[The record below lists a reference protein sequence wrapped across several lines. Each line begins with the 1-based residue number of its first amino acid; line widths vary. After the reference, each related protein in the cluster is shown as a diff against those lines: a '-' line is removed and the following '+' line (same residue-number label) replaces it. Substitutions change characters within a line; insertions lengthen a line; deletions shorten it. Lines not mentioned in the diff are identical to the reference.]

1 MPLRLGPQVQA
12 VLLPVRIRP
21 FLSHKRANALA
32 ISQLR
37 GELQLRGAGGWKD
50 TEDLRLG
57 ADTPEAIVHAID
69 YQTGGFIWY
78 GTQKALE
85 SEPINKLEIPQA
97 LKRASRDPNFTVTPV
112 FVDISPKADKQSI
125 RAAMGRRCSE
135 QMLRRNGIERSRR
148 EPLGRLMRRVA
159 RRYVQDAI
167 IGMETSFTTAV
178 LTVFRPTWGDHDL
191 TLDWRAIF
199 DEERR
204 SFREGGLEL
213 AIETLTDIRES
224 LQRRSSNPLVRV
236 ELYLPLP
243 IALLVGYQWR
253 FTTGLR
259 LEVLQPRGEQTVVVE
274 SGRHVTWAPQPPSHM
289 TWSREGPAVVA
300 VGVGEPLETAGL
312 LYSDQVQAKS
322 LDVYN
327 VPGLVGAKELLGL
340 TAAVVRHLRYLND
353 SGIRKHLLVR
363 GPCSLAFLLG
373 AALNATGP
381 TVAPFWNGVAYV
393 NPLVIGAPKSE
404 S

>member
-1 MPLRLGPQVQA
+1 M
-12 VLLPVRIRP
+12 RIRP
-21 FLSHKRANALA
+21 FLSHKRANAFA

-97 LKRASRDPNFTVTPV
+97 LKRATRDPNYTVTPV
-112 FVDISPKADKQSI
+112 FVDISPKADVHAV
-125 RAAMGRRCSE
+125 RAAMGRRCSD
-135 QMLRRNGIERSRR
+135 QLLRRNGIERARR
-148 EPLGRLMRRVA
+148 EPLRLLMRRVA

-167 IGMETSFTTAV
+167 IGMETSLTTAI
-178 LTVFRPTWGDHDL
+178 LTVFRPTSGDNDL
-191 TLDWRAIF
+191 TVDWRSIF

-204 SFREGGLEL
+204 SFREGGLEIATEAL
-213 AIETLTDIRES
+213 ADIRQS
-224 LQRRSSNPLVRV
+224 LQRRSSNPVVRV

-243 IALLVGYQWR
+243 IALLVGYEWR

-259 LEVLQPRGEQTVVVE
+259 LEVLQPRGEQTLAVE
-274 SGRHVTWAPQPPSHM
+274 SGRHVTWAPQAPSHM
-289 TWSREGPAVVA
+289 TWRREGPAVVA
-300 VGVGEPLETAGL
+300 VGVGEPLDAAGKV
-312 LYSDQVQAKS
+312 YSEQVHAMS
-322 LDVYN
+322 LDVYH

-340 TAAVVRHLRYLND
+340 TAAVVRHLRHLND
-353 SGIRKHLLVR
+353 SGIRKHLLIR
-363 GPCSLAFLLG
+363 GPDGLALLLG
-373 AALNATGP
+373 AAMNATGP
-381 TVAPFWNGVAYV
+381 TVTPFWNGVAYV

-404 S
+404 G